1 MELKA
6 RWGVGRITPQKI
18 KGEELMFD
26 DIKDAE
32 LSLKASVYIEEV
44 VQDFRLWMTDLERI
58 KKNPDIGS
66 NVIFYAILKSV
77 LSFGFTLY
85 RDNPNIL
92 KKMVD
97 NVFFDMTG
105 DLQDHAES

>member
-1 MELKA
+1 MS
-6 RWGVGRITPQKI
+6 
-18 KGEELMFD
+18 D

-44 VQDFRLWMTDLERI
+44 VKDFRLWMTDLERI
-58 KKNPDIGS
+58 KKNPDMGL
-66 NVIFYAILKSV
+66 NVVFYSFLKSV

-85 RDNPNIL
+85 RDDINQL

-97 NVFFDMTG
+97 HVFLDIMGKFD
-105 DLQDHAES
+105 DHAES

>member
-1 MELKA
+1 MS
-6 RWGVGRITPQKI
+6 
-18 KGEELMFD
+18 D

-44 VQDFRLWMTDLERI
+44 VKDFRLWMTDLERI
-58 KKNPDIGS
+58 KKNPDIGGT
-66 NVIFYAILKSV
+66 VIFYALLKSV

-85 RDNPNIL
+85 RDDINQL

-97 NVFFDMTG
+97 HVFLDITG
-105 DLQDHAES
+105 KLDDHAVS